1 MKFQLRIGIA
11 VLFLFV
17 VNAAF
22 ANYLNPTDSVAP
34 ENWFNLDESKDGVRG
49 VSTEVAYQ
57 TVLKGKTS
65 RTVVV
70 AVIDSG
76 VDIEHEDLKDVIW
89 VNKGEIA
96 GDGIDNDGNGYID
109 DVHGWN
115 FIGGADGKNIGAD
128 NLEITRLY
136 RDLNAEFDGMSKSDV
151 KGGKAKK
158 RYARYIAIKKDFDKV
173 SKRAIGQY
181 NQMKMIANAV
191 DVVTKALDGKEMNKE
206 NVATLVE
213 KSDDETVKQNATII
227 GNLLGNGV
235 SAKDLAGINQYVEG
249 SKAGAEYYYNVD
261 FDPRADIV
269 GDDYRNSKETI
280 YGNNDVEGPDAQH
293 GTHVAGIIGAVRTND
308 VGMKG
313 VANNVQIMSI
323 RCVPDGDERDKDVA
337 NAIRYAVDN
346 GASVINMSFGKG
358 YSYDEKIVEKA
369 IKYAMKKDV
378 LLVHAAGN
386 SAQNND
392 NDNNFPNDLL
402 GKKENKEATNWLE
415 IGAANWGED
424 GNQLATFSNYGKEQ
438 VDVFAPGVD
447 LYATVPQSEYASLS
461 GTSMAAPVVA
471 GTAAVLRSYFPT
483 LTAEQVKNIIM
494 ESAIPL
500 KGEVNMPGSKDKTT
514 LAEISKTG
522 AVINVVEAVKLAEK
536 TQGKKKVKNP

>member
-1 MKFQLRIGIA
+1 MKFQFRIGIA

-49 VSTEVAYQ
+49 VSTEVAYN

-76 VDIEHEDLKDVIW
+76 IDVEHEDLKDVMW
-89 VNKGEIA
+89 VNPGEIA

-109 DVHGWN
+109 DIHGWN
-115 FIGGADGKNIGAD
+115 FIGGPNGEHVGAD

-136 RDLNAEFDGMSKSDV
+136 RDLHKEFDGMSADDV

-158 RYARYIAIKKDFDKV
+158 RYARYLEIKKDFDKA

-181 NQMKMIANAV
+181 QQMKMIAGAV
-191 DVVTKALDGKEMNKE
+191 DAVTEALDGKEMNAK
-206 NVATLVE
+206 NVGALADSEDE
-213 KSDDETVKQNATII
+213 KVKQAASIV

-235 SAKDLAGINQYVEG
+235 SAEDLAGIDKYVEG

-261 FDPRADIV
+261 FDPRAEIV
-269 GDDYRNSKETI
+269 GDDYRNSKERI
-280 YGNNDVEGPDAQH
+280 YGNNDVEGPDASH
-293 GTHVAGIIGAVRTND
+293 GTHVAGIIGAVRNND
-308 VGMKG
+308 IGMKG
-313 VANNVQIMSI
+313 VADNVRIMSI

-346 GASVINMSFGKG
+346 GAQVINMSFGKG
-358 YSYDEKIVEKA
+358 YSYDEKVVEKA
-369 IKYAMKKDV
+369 IKYAIKKDV

-392 NDNNFPNDLL
+392 NDDNFPNDML
-402 GKKENKEATNWLE
+402 GRKENKEAKNWLE
-415 IGAANWGED
+415 VGAANWGEN

-447 LYATVPQSEYASLS
+447 LYATVPQSDYASLS

-483 LTAEQVKNIIM
+483 LTAEQVKQIIM

-500 KGEVNMPGSKDKTT
+500 EGEVNMPGSKDKTT

-522 AVINVVEAVKLAEK
+522 GVINVVEAVKLAEK
-536 TQGKKKVKNP
+536 TKGKKKVKNP

>member
-11 VLFLFV
+11 VLFLFI

-34 ENWFNLDESKDGVRG
+34 ENWFNLDETKDGVRG
-49 VSTEVAYQ
+49 VSTETAYN
-57 TVLKGKTS
+57 TILKGKTS

-89 VNKGEIA
+89 VNAGEIPNN
-96 GDGIDNDGNGYID
+96 GKDDDGNGYID

-115 FIGGADGKNIGAD
+115 FIGGAGGKNIGAD

-136 RDLNAEFDGMSKSDV
+136 RDLHAEFDGMSEGDV

-158 RYARYIAIKKDFDKV
+158 RYARYVDIKKDFDKA

-181 NQMKMIANAV
+181 SQMKMIAGAV
-191 DVVTKALDGKEMNKE
+191 AAVTEALGDKEMTKE
-206 NVATLVE
+206 NVATLVKSEDE
-213 KSDDETVKQNATII
+213 KVKQAASIV
-227 GNLLGNGV
+227 GNLMENGV

-249 SKAGAEYYYNVD
+249 SKSGAEYYYNVD
-261 FDPRADIV
+261 FDPRAEIV

-280 YGNNDVEGPDAQH
+280 YGNNDVEGSDATH
-293 GTHVAGIIGAVRTND
+293 GTHVAGIIGAVRNND
-308 VGMKG
+308 IGMNG
-313 VANNVQIMSI
+313 VADNVKIMSI

-346 GASVINMSFGKG
+346 GAQVINMSFGKG

-369 IKYAMKKDV
+369 IKYAIKKDV

-392 NDNNFPNDLL
+392 NDNNFPNDML
-402 GKKENKEATNWLE
+402 GKKENKEAKNWLE

-447 LYATVPQSEYASLS
+447 LYATVPQSDYASLS

-483 LTAEQVKNIIM
+483 LTAAQVKEIIM

-500 KGEVNMPGSKDKTT
+500 EGEVNMPGSKDKTT

-522 AVINVVEAVKLAEK
+522 GVINVVEAVKLAEK
-536 TQGKKKVKNP
+536 TKGKKKVKNP